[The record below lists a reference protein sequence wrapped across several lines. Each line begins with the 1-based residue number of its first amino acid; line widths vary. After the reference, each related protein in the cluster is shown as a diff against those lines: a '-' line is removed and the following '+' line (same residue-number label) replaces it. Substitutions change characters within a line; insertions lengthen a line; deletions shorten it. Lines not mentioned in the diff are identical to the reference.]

1 MIFRIAWFSP
11 VFDDGF
17 SEASDIFALL
27 ISIRAIL
34 APLTF
39 LAGSVFAFKAVCN
52 WEQGGGALRTSRGD
66 IEQPVPVASTQVR
79 CH

>member
-1 MIFRIAWFSP
+1 MNFRIYWLSP

-17 SEASDIFALL
+17 GEASDFFVLL
-27 ISIRAIL
+27 VFVHAIV

-52 WEQGGGALRTSRGD
+52 WEQGGGALRTS
-66 IEQPVPVASTQVR
+66 PVDLEHPAPVASVQAP
-79 CH
+79 